1 MKKILSAFVI
11 LAIMLSFVACG
22 SGNQTS
28 QNAMGEDTTSET
40 NLKNVYQ
47 IGETASTDLFDFTLK
62 SVSFLDK
69 IKDGQ
74 KIETWYQGKHYYR
87 TQDAVANEGYKIV
100 EIKLSVDYHGKKNS
114 SLDLESMTLNYDD
127 GYTFN
132 PTHGGMQIEDD
143 NLSGYYTFN
152 ENLQVTIS
160 DPLAFEK
167 VERTIYIVVNDVVE
181 KNISNPLVL
190 TIDLP
195 TENGKKTVEFDLR

>member
-1 MKKILSAFVI
+1 
-11 LAIMLSFVACG
+11 
-22 SGNQTS
+22 
-28 QNAMGEDTTSET
+28 
-40 NLKNVYQ
+40 
-47 IGETASTDLFDFTLK
+47 
-62 SVSFLDK
+62 
-69 IKDGQ
+69 
-74 KIETWYQGKHYYR
+74 
-87 TQDAVANEGYKIV
+87 
-100 EIKLSVDYHGKKNS
+100 
-114 SLDLESMTLNYDD
+114 MTLNYDD